1 MNQASVSVEGTV
13 ATPEPKQSLIPEYFN
28 SLGYGGFTFC
38 SRLSHKCSI
47 GFISGDMADQG
58 IALLPPV
65 ADSLALYRP
74 YVVNHCHSLELV
86 DMLMDDHPN
95 EA

>member
-13 ATPEPKQSLIPEYFN
+13 AIPEPKQSLIPEYFN

-47 GFISGDMADQG
+47 G
-58 IALLPPV
+58 LPPV